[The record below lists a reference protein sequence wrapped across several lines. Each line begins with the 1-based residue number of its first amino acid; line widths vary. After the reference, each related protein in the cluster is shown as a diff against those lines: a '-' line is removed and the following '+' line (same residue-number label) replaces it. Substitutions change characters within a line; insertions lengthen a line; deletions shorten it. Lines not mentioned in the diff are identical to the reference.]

1 MKRALLLI
9 VLLPNL
15 TFSECITYA
24 DLNGYTHIANEFGT
38 SIKGVKDMNYKINLW
53 SKSNKAGKGKVIS
66 KLVPGSRVKVI
77 ESFDDEL
84 KVVKPFSG
92 KKESA
97 WISKVQVAKTYKEGC
112 S

>member
-1 MKRALLLI
+1 MKKILI
-9 VLLPNL
+9 MLVLLPNL
-15 TFSECITYA
+15 VFSECTTYA
-24 DLNGYTHIANEFGT
+24 DLNGYVHIANEFGT
-38 SIKGVKDMNYKINLW
+38 SVKKVKDMNYKISLW
-53 SKSNKAGKGKVIS
+53 SKSNKNGKGKVVS

-84 KVVKPFSG
+84 RVIKPFSG